1 MDIPKVEFPSNF
13 MKTSEIFTLT
23 SYVIFVDIRP
33 VCFRWYMKKDGL
45 ISYRFALKCKWVTPN
60 EIISLIATEVD
71 MSFHNYFNRLLVKY
85 THLLERPVD
94 FCIILQLR
102 IVTATQ
108 TKYVYHMLFVERT
121 EQLVNNILEW
131 ILLNDFY
138 RTENIIRID
147 VLIEFAILTCTLFS
161 LWLFN

>member
-1 MDIPKVEFPSNF
+1 MDISKVKFPSNF

-23 SYVIFVDIRP
+23 SYVILVDIRP

-45 ISYRFALKCKWVTPN
+45 ISYRFASKCKWVAPN

-71 MSFHNYFNRLLVKY
+71 MSFHNYSNRLLVKY

-108 TKYVYHMLFVERT
+108 TKYIYITWYVRREHRT
-121 EQLVNNILEW
+121 ACKHYTWLDITQW
-131 ILLNDFY
+131 LLQNAP
-138 RTENIIRID
+138 EI
-147 VLIEFAILTCTLFS
+147 
-161 LWLFN
+161 